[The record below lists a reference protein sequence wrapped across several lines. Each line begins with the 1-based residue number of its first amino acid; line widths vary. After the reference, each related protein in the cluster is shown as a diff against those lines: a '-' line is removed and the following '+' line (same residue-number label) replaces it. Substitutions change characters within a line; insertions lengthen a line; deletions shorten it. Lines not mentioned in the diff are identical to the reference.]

1 MIRPKPAAS
10 PTRAAAPP
18 AAPPA
23 NSGDFQGP
31 DFPGPDFQGPDFPG
45 PDFPGPDFPGSDFRR
60 DHSRSDDCRRT
71 VNHRTHTESVMNL
84 LYPLYLPCSPRRP
97 LATRRSRVSGRL
109 RRGVPALVLAA
120 VLAATAGCSSS
131 AEAEGL
137 RTPCGL
143 VIDGSG
149 SGDAGAKGFDAK
161 AKLESTLVPFLTG
174 RNCGTLAFVP
184 VTRSSQTSSCRVGDI
199 DLDPPGDATSDRES
213 MRRTARILALK
224 GAVAM
229 LKCARTQGGSDV
241 LGALARIGDA
251 MPSGKGTPSLLV
263 VSDFEQADPEFTLR
277 VSEIATE
284 KSREQVVGDLLDD
297 RGVPGIAGMNV
308 YPVGYG
314 MRHDAK
320 PGEYQPFDA
329 FWSEIL
335 SGRAKAHVH
344 DDYRK

>member
-1 MIRPKPAAS
+1 MIRPKQAPS
-10 PTRAAAPP
+10 P
-18 AAPPA
+18 APPA
-23 NSGDFQGP
+23 NTGDSPGRE
-31 DFPGPDFQGPDFPG
+31 FPGH
-45 PDFPGPDFPGSDFRR
+45 DFRR
-60 DHSRSDDCRRT
+60 DHLRSEDCRRT
-71 VNHRTHTESVMNL
+71 VNHRTHMESAMNL
-84 LYPLYLPCSPRRP
+84 PHLPGRPPATRLPRR
-97 LATRRSRVSGRL
+97 SGRL
-109 RRGVPALVLAA
+109 RRGVPALLLTA

-131 AEAEGL
+131 AEADGL

-149 SGDAGAKGFDAK
+149 SGDADGKGFDAK

-174 RNCGTLAFVP
+174 RHCGTIAFVP

-199 DLDPPGDATSDRES
+199 DLDPPGDATSDHES
-213 MRRTARILALK
+213 MRRTARVLALK

-251 MPSGKGTPSLLV
+251 MPSHRGTPSLLV

-277 VSEIATE
+277 TGEITTE
-284 KSREQVVGDLLDD
+284 KSRGQVVEKLLDE

-314 MRHDAK
+314 MRHDAR
-320 PGEYQPFDA
+320 PSEYQSFDA